1 MQLEEFA
8 LAYGRSGELP
18 HTVVM
23 LFSSN
28 WLAAALLFS
37 LLLPDTSFGKLSISE
52 FVADNDGSYL
62 DGDGD
67 ASDWIELH
75 NSSAVPVSIN
85 GLFLTDNASDPT
97 RWLLPDVTIPAGG
110 YLVVF
115 ASGKDRRDPQGELHT
130 NFSLSAGGEYLA
142 LVDGDGNTPLSQFT
156 PEYPKQFYG
165 TTYGAGTNAATEPE
179 TLIPWPTAG
188 TWIVPPSDIGSSW
201 QSADFD
207 DSSWNSAQTGI
218 GYGYRF
224 PNFIG
229 AGGNTDLAMRGIAGS
244 AYVRI
249 PFSIENPAEIVAMN
263 LSLFYEDGFAAYLNG
278 ELVAAKNL
286 PEPLSYD
293 SIATGRGEIRES
305 DNMENFPLDFAGK
318 LRSGENILAFQILND
333 TTGSSDI
340 LLIPMLTAETRDLSD
355 GVISGYLEEPTP
367 GAPNSGIEFTDYVRD
382 TTFDVDRG
390 FFEAPFGVTVESA
403 TPGATIIYTTNGS
416 TPTLSNGNQVAP
428 ADDASPASALVNV
441 TTSTAL
447 RAIAVKTGLRP
458 SNVDTQTYLF
468 LDDVLNQ
475 PAQPPGY
482 PLPWRSRNGNTIP
495 GDFQMDPDVIGSVYT
510 RDELKEAL
518 RDLPT
523 ISIVTDIDNLFD
535 QQTGIQV
542 NPQDSGPNSERRV
555 SVEMI
560 DFKDGSPIQL
570 DAGMLMNGNAS
581 RNPNRGKHNF
591 RLAFR
596 NEYGAGKM
604 RFPLFGSDA
613 PTETFN
619 QIILRGGNGNS
630 WVHPTAA
637 VRQFGMYIRDQW
649 FRDARFAMGYP
660 EALQNE
666 VHVYING
673 LYFGMHHLFERIE
686 EEWTAERFGGD
697 EDDWEGFRIVGG
709 NNIEVINGT
718 QSEVNA
724 RMLESWR
731 TVLDAARAGDLETVK
746 QYLDLDSFIDYLV
759 LNFHAGNTDWDQN
772 NVRAMRRTNPPG
784 KYMFFCHDAERAG
797 LNGLSTGNLN
807 INSIT
812 HGRGGTQHRPTS
824 INAWLTDDPEYALRF
839 ADRAYKHMFNDGA
852 LTPENGA
859 AQWDARAQRI
869 RLAMKAESARWGD
882 HVDSNPRTLV
892 DFDRGLNRE
901 YNTWFP
907 NRTPI
912 SISQFRAAGL
922 YPDLDPP
929 AFSQHGG
936 KVSAGS
942 GLILTN
948 EAGDIYYTTDGSDPR
963 LAGGGI
969 HPNAVKINGAKS
981 EQTLIAAGATG
992 WSYLDDGSD
1001 QGSAWK
1007 EPAYDDSLWA
1017 VGDAPLGFGSIN
1029 DHPFPG
1035 PWINPNRNITV
1046 YFRKNFEVI
1055 NVTLITEATAR
1066 VMSDGGAIVYLN
1078 GTEIARDNMPA
1089 DPVDFETLALSD
1101 SNVREGHIDV
1111 FTFPPSA
1118 FAEGTNVIAIELHNG
1133 SAGSS
1138 DMGMGF
1144 QLDVTALNTPGD
1156 AVTINGPTTVRTRS
1170 FDGSEWSA
1178 LNEAVFVTAL
1188 PASADN
1194 LVISEIFYH
1203 PAGDLEV
1210 TEYIELM
1217 NIADEAISLAGV
1229 TFNGG
1234 ISFVF
1239 PDDAVLE
1246 AGERL
1251 LLVADLDG
1259 FVAAFGNDLPVA
1271 GVYTGRLDNGG
1282 ESLSLVGADGALIRN
1297 FQYDDRAPWP
1307 LPADGDGYS
1316 LTLIA
1321 PTVNPDPGEAV
1332 SWRSSVNPG
1341 GSPGESDAVPFE
1353 GSNAADLLA
1362 YALEDPLAAMTVSI
1376 ANLEDNGSFDNYL
1389 VATVSTNAG
1398 ADDAEVVVEFSSDL
1412 ETWQRGTAVFLGSD
1426 EQAGGITRRD
1436 WRAPTPW
1443 LGNESLRFARLVVT
1457 ARP

>member
-1 MQLEEFA
+1 MT
-8 LAYGRSGELP
+8 S
-18 HTVVM
+18 
-23 LFSSN
+23 SSN
-28 WLAAALLFS
+28 RPAAALLS
-37 LLLPDTSFGKLSISE
+37 LLLLPAAAFGQLSITE

-75 NSSAVPVSIN
+75 NTGAVPVSTD
-85 GLFLTDNASDPT
+85 GLFLTDSDSDLAK
-97 RWLLPDVTIPAGG
+97 WEFPDVTVPAGG

-115 ASGKDRRDPQGELHT
+115 ASGKDRSDLQGELHT

-142 LVDGDGNTPLSQFT
+142 LVDTDGSTPLSQFT
-156 PEYPKQFYG
+156 PEYPRQFYG
-165 TTYGAGTNAATEPE
+165 AAYGTGTNSATESE

-188 TWIVPPSDIGSSW
+188 TWIVPPSDIGNSW

-218 GYGYRF
+218 GYGYSF

-229 AGGNTDLAMRGIAGS
+229 AGGNTDSVMRGIAGS

-249 PFSIENPAEIVAMN
+249 PFNIENPAEVVAMN
-263 LSLFYEDGFAAYLNG
+263 LELFYEDGFAAYLNG
-278 ELVAAKNL
+278 EPVASKNL
-286 PEPLSYD
+286 PEPLRYD
-293 SIATGRGEIRES
+293 SIATDRGEIREG
-305 DNMENFPLDFAGK
+305 DTMERFPLDFAGK

-333 TTGSSDI
+333 SAGSSDI
-340 LLIPMLTAETRDLSD
+340 LLIPMLTVETRDLSG
-355 GVISGYLEEPTP
+355 GVIGGYLEEPTP

-390 FFEAPFGVTVESA
+390 FFEAPFGVNIESA
-403 TPGATIIYTTNGS
+403 TPGATIIYTTDGS
-416 TPTLSNGNQVAP
+416 TPTLSNGTQITSAN
-428 ADDASPASALVNV
+428 DATPASALVDV
-441 TTSTAL
+441 TTSTVL

-495 GDFQMDPDVIGSVYT
+495 GDFQMDPDVVGSVYT
-510 RDELKEAL
+510 REELKEAL

-560 DFKDGSPIQL
+560 DFEDGSPIQL

-596 NEYGAGKM
+596 NEYGAGKL

-630 WVHPTAA
+630 WVHPTVA
-637 VRQFGMYIRDQW
+637 VRQFAMYIRDQW

-686 EEWTAERFGGD
+686 EEWTAERFGGE

-709 NNIEVINGT
+709 NNIEVIKGT
-718 QSEVNA
+718 QSEVNS

-731 TVLDAARAGDLETVK
+731 AVLDAARAGDLETVE

-772 NVRAMRRTNPPG
+772 NVRAMRRVNPPG

-812 HGRGGTQHRPTS
+812 HGRSGTQHRPTS
-824 INAWLTDDPEYALRF
+824 INAWLQSNPEYAQRF

-859 AQWDARAQRI
+859 AQWDARAQGI

-882 HVDSNPRTLV
+882 HVDSTPRTLV
-892 DFDRGLNRE
+892 DFDRGLSRE

-922 YPDLDPP
+922 YPDIDPP
-929 AFSQHGG
+929 VFSQHGG
-936 KVSAGS
+936 MIAPGS

-948 EAGDIYYTTDGSDPR
+948 DTGDIYYTTDGSDPR
-963 LAGGGI
+963 LSGGGI

-981 EQTLIAAGATG
+981 EQTLISAGATG

-1007 EPAYDDSLWA
+1007 EPAYNDSLWA
-1017 VGDAPLGFGSIN
+1017 VGDAPLGFGSVN

-1035 PWINPNRNITV
+1035 PWINPDRNITV
-1046 YFRKNFEVI
+1046 YFRKDFEVT
-1055 NVTLITEATAR
+1055 NASLITEATAR

-1089 DPVDFETLALSD
+1089 DPVDFETEALSD
-1101 SNVREGHIDV
+1101 SNIREGNIDV

-1118 FAEGTNVIAIELHNG
+1118 FVEGTNVIAIELHNG

-1138 DMGMGF
+1138 DMGMDL

-1156 AVTINGPTTVRTRS
+1156 AITIDGPTTVRTRS
-1170 FDGSEWSA
+1170 FDGNEWSA
-1178 LNEAVFVTAL
+1178 LSEAVFVTAP
-1188 PASADN
+1188 PASPEN
-1194 LVISEIFYH
+1194 LVISEIYYN
-1203 PAGDLEV
+1203 PSGDLEV
-1210 TEYIELM
+1210 TEYLELM
-1217 NIADEAISLAGV
+1217 NISSETISLAGV
-1229 TFNGG
+1229 VFNGG
-1234 ISFVF
+1234 ITFAF
-1239 PDDAVLE
+1239 PDDAVLR

-1251 LLVADLDG
+1251 ILVADPDG
-1259 FVAAFGNDLPVA
+1259 FEAAFGNGLPVA
-1271 GVYTGRLDNGG
+1271 GTYAGRLDNGG
-1282 ESLSLVGADGALIRN
+1282 ETISLLATEGAVIQN

-1307 LPADGDGYS
+1307 LPADGDGFS
-1316 LTLIA
+1316 LSLIA
-1321 PTVNPDPGEAV
+1321 PAGNPDPGEAAN
-1332 SWRSSVNPG
+1332 WRSSLAAG
-1341 GSPGESDAVPFE
+1341 GSPGVSDGLPFQ
-1353 GSNAADLLA
+1353 GATADDLLA
-1362 YALEDPLAAMTVSI
+1362 YALVDVLEPLTISI
-1376 ANLEDNGSFDNYL
+1376 RNFEDNGSFGEYL
-1389 VATVSTNAG
+1389 VATVSTMPG
-1398 ADDAEVVVEFSSDL
+1398 ADDARVVVEFSSDL
-1412 ETWQRGTAVFLGSD
+1412 ANWESGTAVFLGSD
-1426 EQAGGITRRD
+1426 EQAGVTRRA

-1443 LGNESLRFARLVVT
+1443 SVNNPLRFARLVVT

>member
-1 MQLEEFA
+1 MKTA
-8 LAYGRSGELP
+8 LFFL
-18 HTVVM
+18 
-23 LFSSN
+23 
-28 WLAAALLFS
+28 LLFPS
-37 LLLPDTSFGKLSISE
+37 IAVGQLSITE

-62 DGDGD
+62 DSDGD

-75 NSSAVPVSIN
+75 NSGATEASTE
-85 GLFLTDNASDPT
+85 GLFLTDRDSDLVK
-97 RWLLPDVTIPAGG
+97 WSLPDVTIPAGG

-115 ASGKDRRDPQGELHT
+115 ASGKDRRDPQGELHS
-130 NFSLSAGGEYLA
+130 NFSLSAGGEFLA
-142 LVDGDGNTPLSQFT
+142 LVASDGVTPLSQFT
-156 PEYPKQFYG
+156 PEYPRQFFGVAYG
-165 TTYGAGTNAATEPE
+165 TGTNAATESE
-179 TLIPWPTAG
+179 TLVPWPAAA
-188 TWIVPPSDIGSSW
+188 TWTVPPSDIGDSW
-201 QSADFD
+201 QLSGFD
-207 DSSWNSAQTGI
+207 DAAWNSAQTGI
-218 GYGYRF
+218 GYGYSF
-224 PNFIG
+224 PDFIG
-229 AGGNTDLAMRGIAGS
+229 AGGDTGLAMRGIAGS
-244 AYVRI
+244 AYLRI
-249 PFSIENPAEIVAMN
+249 PFDVDNPVEVVGMN
-263 LSLFYEDGFAAYLNG
+263 LELFYEDGFAAYLNG
-278 ELVAAKNL
+278 ELVVSKNL
-286 PEPLSYD
+286 PEPLRYD
-293 SIATGRGEIRES
+293 SIATDRGEIREG
-305 DNMENFPLDFAGK
+305 DTMESFPLDFAGK

-333 TTGSSDI
+333 SAGSSDI
-340 LLIPMLTAETRDLSD
+340 LLIPMLTAATRDLSG
-355 GVISGYLEEPTP
+355 GVIGGYLEEPTP

-390 FFEAPFGVTVESA
+390 FFEAPFGVNIESA
-403 TPGATIIYTTNGS
+403 TPGATIIYTTDGS
-416 TPTLSNGNQVAP
+416 TPTLSNGTRVAP
-428 ADDASPASALVNV
+428 TNDASPASALVDV

-495 GDFQMDPDVIGSVYT
+495 GDFQMDPDVVGSVYT
-510 RDELKEAL
+510 REELKESL

-523 ISIVTDIDNLFD
+523 ISIVTDIGNLFD

-560 DFKDGSPIQL
+560 DFEDGSPIQL

-596 NEYGAGKM
+596 NEYGAGKL

-637 VRQFGMYIRDQW
+637 VRQFAMYIRDQW

-709 NNIEVINGT
+709 NNIEVIKGT
-718 QSEVNA
+718 QSEVNS

-731 TVLDAARAGDLETVK
+731 TVLDAARAGDLETVE

-772 NVRAMRRTNPPG
+772 NVRAMRRVNPPG

-824 INAWLTDDPEYALRF
+824 INAWLQSNPEYAQRF

-859 AQWDARAQRI
+859 AQWDARAQGI

-882 HVDSNPRTLV
+882 HVDSTPRTLV

-922 YPDLDPP
+922 YPDIDPP
-929 AFSQHGG
+929 VFSQHGG
-936 KVSAGS
+936 MIASGS

-948 EAGDIYYTTDGSDPR
+948 DTGDIYYTTDGSDPR
-963 LAGGGI
+963 LSGGGI
-969 HPNAVKINGAKS
+969 HPNAIKINGAKS

-1007 EPAYDDSLWA
+1007 EPAYNDSLWA
-1017 VGDAPLGFGSIN
+1017 VGDAPLGFGSVN
-1029 DHPFPG
+1029 DHPFSG
-1035 PWINPNRNITV
+1035 PWINPDRNITV
-1046 YFRKNFEVI
+1046 YFRKDFEVT
-1055 NVTLITEATAR
+1055 NSSLITEATAR

-1089 DPVDFETLALSD
+1089 DPVDFETEALSD
-1101 SNVREGHIDV
+1101 SNIREGNIDV

-1118 FAEGTNVIAIELHNG
+1118 FVEGTNVIAIELHNG

-1138 DMGMGF
+1138 DMGMDL

-1156 AVTINGPTTVRTRS
+1156 AITIDGPTTVRTRS
-1170 FDGSEWSA
+1170 FDGNEWSA
-1178 LNEAVFVTAL
+1178 LSEAVFVTAP
-1188 PASADN
+1188 PASAEN
-1194 LVISEIFYH
+1194 LVISEIYYH
-1203 PAGDLEV
+1203 PSGDPEV
-1210 TEYIELM
+1210 TEYLELM
-1217 NIADEAISLAGV
+1217 NISGETISLAGAV
-1229 TFNGG
+1229 FNGG
-1234 ISFVF
+1234 ITFAF
-1239 PDDAVLE
+1239 PDDAVLG

-1251 LLVADLDG
+1251 ILVADLDG
-1259 FVAAFGNDLPVA
+1259 FEAAFGNGLPVA
-1271 GVYTGRLDNGG
+1271 GTYAGRLDNGG
-1282 ESLSLVGADGALIRN
+1282 ETISLLATEGAVIQN

-1307 LPADGDGYS
+1307 LPADGDGFS
-1316 LTLIA
+1316 LSLIA
-1321 PTVNPDPGEAV
+1321 PAGNPDPGEAAN
-1332 SWRSSVNPG
+1332 WRSSLVAG
-1341 GSPGESDAVPFE
+1341 GSPGVSDGLPFQ
-1353 GSNAADLLA
+1353 GTTADGLLA
-1362 YALEDPLAAMTVSI
+1362 YALVDALEPFTISI
-1376 ANLEDNGSFDNYL
+1376 RNFEDNGSFGEYL
-1389 VATVSTNAG
+1389 VATVSTMPG
-1398 ADDAEVVVEFSSDL
+1398 ADDARVVVEFSSDL
-1412 ETWQRGTAVFLGSD
+1412 ENWESGTAVFLGSD
-1426 EQAGGITRRD
+1426 EQAGVTRRE

-1443 LGNESLRFARLVVT
+1443 SVNNPLRFARLVVT